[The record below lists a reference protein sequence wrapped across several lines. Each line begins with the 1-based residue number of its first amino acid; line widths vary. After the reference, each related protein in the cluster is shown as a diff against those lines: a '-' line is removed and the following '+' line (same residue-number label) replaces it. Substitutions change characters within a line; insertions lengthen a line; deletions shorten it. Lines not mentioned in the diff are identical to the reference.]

1 MREQTIC
8 ISVHNGINY
17 LPLVVKS
24 VRENSYDKDCPFVIY
39 SENSD
44 DGTNEWLEEN
54 KEKYNLD
61 VYVETG
67 NKVRRGIGGGMN
79 FCADKVKTEFIN
91 FLQADIYVSRNWDEH
106 LFECY
111 FEMVGNDRGIVF
123 SNRIQPDIFNDNE
136 RPGTVFVPLD
146 LFGAYH
152 HDFNEEYFLDWCD
165 EFSELNGNRIIR
177 KAEGVSGLIKKED
190 WDYIGGNDDRF
201 APMYWEDADLFI
213 RMQNEGFKIALT
225 YKSNIYH
232 FASRTSRFPDDD
244 FTKRPGYLRQY
255 EINSMT
261 EFQLKYGRLPEI
273 DEYQFVRAM
282 PIIDGSPNRIDRSKE

>member
-1 MREQTIC
+1 MREQTVC
-8 ISVHNGINY
+8 ISVYNGINY
-17 LPLVVKS
+17 LPLAVKS
-24 VRENSYDKDCPFVIY
+24 VRENSFYKECPFIVY
-39 SENSD
+39 AENSD

-54 KEKYNLD
+54 KDDYYLD
-61 VYVETG
+61 VYIETG

-79 FCADKVKTEFIN
+79 YCADRVHTEFIN
-91 FLQADIYVSRNWDEH
+91 FLQADIYVSRNWDKY

-111 FEMVGNDRGIVF
+111 DDVVGKERGIVF

-136 RPGTVFVPLD
+136 RPGTIFVPLD

-165 EFSELNGNRIIR
+165 EFSKLNGDRVIR
-177 KAEGVSGLIKKED
+177 KAEGVSGLIRKED

-213 RMQNEGFKIALT
+213 RMQNEGFKIGLT

-232 FASRTSRFPDDD
+232 FASRASRFPDDD
-244 FTKRPGYLRQY
+244 FTKRPKHLEEF

-261 EFQLKYGRLPEI
+261 EFQLKYGKLPDI
-273 DEYQFVRAM
+273 DEFQFVK
-282 PIIDGSPNRIDRSKE
+282 PIPITDGSPNRINRRKK

>member
-1 MREQTIC
+1 
-8 ISVHNGINY
+8 
-17 LPLVVKS
+17 
-24 VRENSYDKDCPFVIY
+24 
-39 SENSD
+39 
-44 DGTNEWLEEN
+44 LEEN

-79 FCADKVKTEFIN
+79 YCADKAKTEFIN
-91 FLQADIYVSRNWDEH
+91 FLQADIYVSRNWDKY

-111 FEMVGNDRGIVF
+111 DEMVGNDRGIVF

-165 EFSELNGNRIIR
+165 EFSELNGKRIIR

-244 FTKRPGYLRQY
+244 FTKRPKHLEEF

-261 EFQLKYGRLPEI
+261 EFQLKYGKLPDI
-273 DEYQFVRAM
+273 DEFQFVRPM
-282 PIIDGSPNRIDRSKE
+282 PIIDGSPNRIDRSKEWKER